1 MGIASPSGPG
11 LLPGLA
17 PQPVAPMQ
25 SVFLVREVGEIAD
38 PAERRRRKLSDL
50 AGNLHCSIIGSCL
63 SPAELRRILGRLGL
77 AQPGATDHD
86 LHGRAVSLAGQQEG
100 AAKLLTKALDTRHK
114 LAISRYARVTSE
126 AAVRTLWKEDLGC
139 GEIPG
144 PYWAVLSHPA
154 TTQTLLSEVFGEV
167 HMLSHMVG
175 AANRAHIQT
184 LRALESRSA
193 TLEASLQE
201 ARDQYIASL
210 AERDATIAEL
220 RHSLSVQ
227 TLAATAQLARA
238 EAGCDLGTRVADL
251 ERRFDLER
259 NRRTAAERRAET
271 AEAET
276 AALRAAAEA
285 VQERE
290 AGLLRELAA
299 IEATFGDDSNGPSKH
314 LHDPPAA
321 GLAVLYVGGRPNQ
334 IAHIAAAAAR
344 AASPFE
350 HHDGGVEEAGGRLPA
365 LVGRADIVMF
375 PVDCVSH
382 DAVAALKRACRQAGK
397 PFIPLRTASVTA
409 FLAGLHEAAA

>member
-1 MGIASPSGPG
+1 MGVASRSAPR

-38 PAERRRRKLSDL
+38 PTERRRRKLSDL
-50 AGNLHCSIIGSCL
+50 AGNLHCSIIGTCL
-63 SPAELRRILGRLGL
+63 SPTELRRILGRLGL
-77 AQPGATDHD
+77 AQPGASDHD
-86 LHGRAVSLAGQQEG
+86 LHGRAVSIAGQQDG
-100 AAKLLTKALDTRHK
+100 AARLLTKALDTRHK
-114 LAISRYARVTSE
+114 LAISRYARVNSE
-126 AAVRTLWKEDLGC
+126 AAVRTLWQEDLGR

-193 TLEASLQE
+193 VLEASLQE

-210 AERDATIAEL
+210 AERDATIADL
-220 RHSLSVQ
+220 RRSLAAQ
-227 TLAATAQLARA
+227 TLAATVQQARA
-238 EAGCDLGTRVADL
+238 AAEFVLGTRVTDL
-251 ERRFDLER
+251 ERRLDLER
-259 NRRTAAERRAET
+259 TRRSMAEQRAEAIEIQAEGLRAG
-271 AEAET
+271 AEA
-276 AALRAAAEA
+276 A
-285 VQERE
+285 QERE
-290 AGLLRELAA
+290 AVLLRELAA
-299 IEATFGDDSNGPSKH
+299 IEATFGDDADDV
-314 LHDPPAA
+314 LADRCDPPVA

-334 IAHIAAAAAR
+334 VAHIAAAAAR
-344 AASPFE
+344 AGSRFE
-350 HHDGGVEEAGGRLPA
+350 HHDGGIDDAGGRLPA
-365 LVGRADIVMF
+365 LVGRAEVVMF

-397 PFIPLRTASVTA
+397 RFIPLRTASVTA
-409 FLAGLHEAAA
+409 FLAGLHEAAT